1 MKIDNFIRII
11 DGKLITKPPI
21 DAFASICFDLHRLSH
36 ADLFIDL
43 HASRENIHHA
53 LQKGA
58 YAIVTTLKYI
68 DEDEECAWIEVSNI
82 EQMLIRLL
90 RYTITQKS
98 LTLLCLSPI
107 QAALLEQIHTPK
119 SYRYLKNDLASI
131 ARTLLNAKENDG
143 FYSDDALLLESIAP
157 TAIRPCEQT
166 YHSTQKGLFLST
178 FEHQG
183 ALFSDQ
189 KIPAHHVNALLSLLN
204 VCDEHAIAYDINLL
218 SFSAHFYPQFVSHS
232 LVKKEFGASDKV
244 LIFEP
249 LETLIEGHLAYI
261 RGFGITPLL
270 CLGLAKDACLPMD
283 NAHYFSSYEELQ
295 TILLT
300 HPSTYTLI
308 ACEKEAFEPY
318 FRLLK
323 TEQPTLF

>member
-11 DGKLITKPPI
+11 DGRLITKPPI

-36 ADLFIDL
+36 ADLFVDVNT
-43 HASRENIHHA
+43 SREDIHHA

-58 YAIVTTLKYI
+58 YAIVTTLKYEN
-68 DEDEECAWIEVSNI
+68 EDEECAWIEVAHI
-82 EQMLIRLL
+82 EQMLIRMM

-119 SYRYLKNDLASI
+119 SYRYLKNDLVSI
-131 ARTLLNAKENDG
+131 AKTLLNAKEHEG
-143 FYSDDALLLESIAP
+143 FYSDDALLLANIAP
-157 TAIRPCEQT
+157 TAIQPTIQT
-166 YHSTQKGLFLST
+166 YPCTHKGLFLST
-178 FEHQG
+178 FEHHG
-183 ALFSDQ
+183 IIYSDQ
-189 KIPAHHVNALLSLLN
+189 KIPSHHVNALLSLLN
-204 VCDEHAIAYDINLL
+204 VCDEQSIAYDINLL
-218 SFSAHFYPQFVSHS
+218 SFSAHFYPQFVSHV

-249 LETLIEGHLAYI
+249 LETLMEAHLAYMQ
-261 RGFGITPLL
+261 RFGITPLL
-270 CLGLAKDACLPMD
+270 CLAKDVRLPID
-283 NAHYFSSYEELQ
+283 NAHYFSSYEELHA
-295 TILLT
+295 ILLT
-300 HPSTYTLI
+300 HTSTYALI

-318 FRLLK
+318 FRLVK